1 MKKKTFKFKLLNLS
15 IFLCLIESI
24 SSKENQSSQKNDHDH
39 QALLNWQKP
48 VPTSVTNNV
57 LAHKFV
63 LSSEIFCVGRHLPGM
78 PGATQGPVPVI
89 RMYGVTLNGNSVL
102 AHIHGFAPY
111 FFVPAQQGFKR
122 EHCEQ
127 FRVTL

>member
-1 MKKKTFKFKLLNLS
+1 MSLYRAFLLKEIKVVKKNG
-15 IFLCLIESI
+15 
-24 SSKENQSSQKNDHDH
+24 HYH
-39 QALLNWQKP
+39 QALLIWQKP
-48 VPTSVTNNV
+48 VPTSVTNNI
-57 LAHKFV
+57 LTHKFV